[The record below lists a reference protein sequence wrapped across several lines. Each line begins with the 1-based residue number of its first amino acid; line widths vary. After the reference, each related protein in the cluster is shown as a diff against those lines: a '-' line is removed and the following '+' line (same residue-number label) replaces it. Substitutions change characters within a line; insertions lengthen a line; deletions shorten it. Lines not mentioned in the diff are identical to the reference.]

1 MSELY
6 DGIMQG
12 LNEAAAY
19 ASGELKLKA
28 TKLTVVPVREYKA
41 NEVKKI
47 RDNLGMTQVLFANFM
62 GVSPKTVE
70 SWEAGRNI
78 PNGPASRILSMVEAD
93 PKLPERFNFVSR

>member
-6 DGIMQG
+6 EGIMKG
-12 LNEAAAY
+12 LNEAVAY
-19 ASGELKLKA
+19 AGGELKLKS

-41 NEVKKI
+41 DEVKKI
-47 RDNLGMTQVLFANFM
+47 RNDLGMTQVFFANFM

-93 PKLPERFNFVSR
+93 PKLPEKFNFVSR